1 MHSVLSETLLD
12 SIPLPIIAADDNA
25 NILSTNPAAR
35 RLLGDFTNLHN
46 LFPNWERLLAG
57 LRANPAL
64 CRHEI
69 ALDENRTLEAT
80 FSPLPGYGWAVTLYD
95 ISERRAADQRKNHVL
110 GEVTH
115 DLKNPLAAILSFADV
130 VRASGDLN
138 NNQAKFLERIKTT
151 ASRMAEQ
158 VHQLLDIAWIDEG
171 MQLSLSELDLLE
183 LIKRTLE
190 DVEPLAAARNN
201 LLALDAPF
209 SVPFITA
216 DYTRLMQVFTNLL
229 TNAIKY
235 SNADTTISVA
245 MRVDREEIAVLVTD
259 KGPGIAPEHLDRL
272 FEQFYRI
279 TSPQTRGIEG
289 TGLGLYITH
298 SIVEQ
303 HGGHISVESTEGVG
317 STFTVYLPRGGAGVP
332 DST

>member
-1 MHSVLSETLLD
+1 MHSVLSETLLN
-12 SIPLPIIAADDNA
+12 SIPMPIIAADDKG
-25 NILSTNPAAR
+25 NILSLNSAAAG
-35 RLLGDFTNLHN
+35 LLGDSTSLRE
-46 LFPNWERLLAG
+46 LFPNWEHLLAG
-57 LRANPAL
+57 IRANPAQ

-69 ALDENRTLEAT
+69 SLDESRALEAT
-80 FSPLPGYGWAVTLYD
+80 FNPLPGYGWTVSLYD

-138 NNQAKFLERIKTT
+138 DSQMKFLDRIKTT

-158 VHQLLDIAWIDEG
+158 VHQLLDVTWIEEG
-171 MQLSLSELDLLE
+171 MQLSLTQIDLLDV
-183 LIKRTLE
+183 LKRTLD

-201 LLALDAPF
+201 VLSLDAPP
-209 SVPFITA
+209 SVPSISG
-216 DYTRLMQVFTNLL
+216 DYARLLQVFTNLL

-235 SNADTTISVA
+235 SDANTTISVGV
-245 MRVDREEIAVLVTD
+245 RIDSDETTVLVAD
-259 KGPGIAPEHLDRL
+259 KGPGIAPEHLDRM

-279 TSPQTRGIEG
+279 SSPQTRGIEG
-289 TGLGLYITH
+289 TGLGLYITQ

-303 HGGHISVESTEGVG
+303 HGGRITVESTQGVG
-317 STFTVYLPRGGAGVP
+317 STFTVHLPRSGAVLPGLP
-332 DST
+332 

>member
-1 MHSVLSETLLD
+1 MHSVLSETLLN
-12 SIPLPIIAADDNA
+12 SIYIPIIAADDNG
-25 NILSTNPAAR
+25 NILSQNSAAAG
-35 RLLGDFTNLHN
+35 LLGDSPNLRD
-46 LFPNWERLLAG
+46 LFPNWERLVAG
-57 LRANPAL
+57 LRANPAA
-64 CRHEI
+64 CEHEI
-69 ALDENRTLEAT
+69 SPVENRVFEAI
-80 FSPLPGYGWAVTLYD
+80 FSPLPDHGWAVTLYD

-158 VHQLLDIAWIDEG
+158 VHQLLDIAWIDKG

-190 DVEPLAAARNN
+190 DVEPLAAAKNN
-201 LLALDAPF
+201 MLTLNAPP

-216 DYTRLMQVFTNLL
+216 DYARLTQVFTNLL

-235 SNADTTISVA
+235 SNANTAISVQ
-245 MRVDREEIAVLVTD
+245 MRVIPEEIAVMVTD
-259 KGPGIAPEHLDRL
+259 KGAGIASEHLDRL

-279 TSPQTRGIEG
+279 SSPQTRGIEG
-289 TGLGLYITH
+289 TGLGLFITH

-303 HGGHISVESTEGVG
+303 HGGRITVESTEGIG
-317 STFTVYLPRGGAGVP
+317 STFTVYLPRGGAVLR